1 MKKLALAC
9 TALALL
15 AGVAHSPP
23 ARALGNDDTLG
34 AIGLVGFN
42 FCPRGTLEADGRLLQ
57 ISGNE
62 ALFSLYGTAY
72 GGNGTTTFALPDLRN
87 TVKHAYMRKCVVID
101 GFYPSRS

>member
-1 MKKLALAC
+1 MKKLTLAC

-23 ARALGNDDTLG
+23 ARALGQTDTLG

-42 FCPRGTLEADGRLLQ
+42 FCPRGTLEADGRQLW
-57 ISGNE
+57 INGNE

-72 GGNGTTTFALPDLRN
+72 GGDGTTTFALPDLRK
-87 TVKHAYMRKCVVID
+87 TVKHDSMRKCVVID
-101 GFYPSRS
+101 GLFPSRN